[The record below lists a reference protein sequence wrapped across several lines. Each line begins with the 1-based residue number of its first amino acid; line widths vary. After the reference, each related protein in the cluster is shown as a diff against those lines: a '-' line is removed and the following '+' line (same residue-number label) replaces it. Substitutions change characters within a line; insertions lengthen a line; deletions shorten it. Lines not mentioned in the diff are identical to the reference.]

1 MLYEDTVI
9 LEKRRGI
16 FKLALE
22 TGTPLVPVL
31 SKGESDLCKAIDIP
45 DILQD
50 FLKPFDMCLPIP
62 TWKTFTKI
70 MGITQNPLKDPV
82 FTVIGEPIE
91 VQKIEEPSEQDI
103 AELKTRYIES
113 LKQMYKKEMGKELKV
128 I

>member
-22 TGTPLVPVL
+22 TGTSLVPVL
-31 SKGESDLCKAIDIP
+31 SKGEAELCKASKLPEWI
-45 DILQD
+45 QG
-50 FLKPFDMCLPIP
+50 FLKPFDACIPIP
-62 TWKTFTKI
+62 TWKSFTKI

-82 FTVIGEPIE
+82 YTVIGEPIE

-103 AELKTRYIES
+103 AELKQKYIDS
-113 LKQMYKKEMGKELKV
+113 LKQMYKKELGKNLKL